1 MKNVIV
7 FGASTNP
14 ERYAY
19 KASVEFKAKG
29 YNVFP
34 VGRKRGLIQ
43 DMEILEEPPM
53 DRHIDVVSIYLG
65 KDNQQLYYD
74 YLLKIKPDH
83 VIFNPGTENPE
94 LEQMLTE
101 KGIRN
106 EEACSL
112 VLMRIGEL

>member
-34 VGRKRGLIQ
+34 VGRKRGI
-43 DMEILEEPPM
+43 DT
-53 DRHIDVVSIYLG
+53 RHGDFGRTSYG
-65 KDNQQLYYD
+65 
-74 YLLKIKPDH
+74 PAH
-83 VIFNPGTENPE
+83 
-94 LEQMLTE
+94 
-101 KGIRN
+101 
-106 EEACSL
+106 
-112 VLMRIGEL
+112 

>member
-1 MKNVIV
+1 MRVLV
-7 FGASTNP
+7 YGASTNP
-14 ERYAY
+14 ARYAY
-19 KASVEFKAKG
+19 IATNLLLEKG
-29 YNVFP
+29 HEVFL
-34 VGRKRGLIQ
+34 VGIKKGDVAGISIQQNQPIIPEIDTVTLYVGPAHQQGLLAYIKQLSPKR
-43 DMEILEEPPM
+43 
-53 DRHIDVVSIYLG
+53 
-65 KDNQQLYYD
+65 
-74 YLLKIKPDH
+74 

>member
-1 MKNVIV
+1 MEQVPTLKDTRTKPQSSLRQRATTY
-7 FGASTNP
+7 FRLA
-14 ERYAY
+14 
-19 KASVEFKAKG
+19 AK
-29 YNVFP
+29 
-34 VGRKRGLIQ
+34 GLIQ

-65 KDNQQLYYD
+65 KDNQQPYYD